1 MTDAIG
7 HLVIVH
13 ARSAKARA
21 VELAAQ
27 LRLDGFD
34 AELLAV
40 TGALI
45 EALSHADPDFVVISF
60 VTGSFN
66 VARLCRDLSG
76 ATDWR
81 LVVVVGDAGSRD
93 SDLVD
98 DFVVDVLDAG
108 ADAVISQSVSRS
120 LLLARLRA
128 VMRTPPRPKPELPPV
143 VVGDVVIDVAARSV
157 RIGGSIVRLVRLK
170 YELLLVLANH
180 VDRAVSADQLLVD
193 VWGVP
198 PGSVDPQRLR
208 IAISGLRRILGRGPD
223 RPEIELVAPFSYRLL
238 TPADY
243 GPPGRGQ
250 RSRLRATRPGKQ
262 IAVPISAAVTEP
274 TRTPRRASVPC
285 GLSPNA
291 SSVTNSETVK
301 PMPPSA
307 PAPIT

>member
-1 MTDAIG
+1 MTDAVG

-21 VELAAQ
+21 VELAEQ

-93 SDLVD
+93 SDLDD

-128 VMRTPPRPKPELPPV
+128 VMRTPPRPKPAEPPPV
-143 VVGDVVIDVAARSV
+143 VVGDVVIDVGARSV

-170 YELLLVLANH
+170 YDLLLVLANH
-180 VDRAVSADQLLVD
+180 VDCAVSADQLLAD
-193 VWGVP
+193 VWGVA

-238 TPADY
+238 APAD
-243 GPPGRGQ
+243 
-250 RSRLRATRPGKQ
+250 S
-262 IAVPISAAVTEP
+262 
-274 TRTPRRASVPC
+274 
-285 GLSPNA
+285 
-291 SSVTNSETVK
+291 
-301 PMPPSA
+301 
-307 PAPIT
+307 